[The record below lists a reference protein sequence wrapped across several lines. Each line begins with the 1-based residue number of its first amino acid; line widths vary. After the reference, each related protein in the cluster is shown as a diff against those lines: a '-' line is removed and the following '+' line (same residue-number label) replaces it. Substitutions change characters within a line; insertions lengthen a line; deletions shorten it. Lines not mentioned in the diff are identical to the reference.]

1 MWKPGVLYILPCN
14 IESDLCVNH
23 KRRICYK
30 KYLPGSL
37 KETLEKRSVN
47 HHIYVTSTFDL
58 NVGDWF
64 IFENEVFQLV
74 NLVEGDCC
82 FQIKTVGN
90 MRSFVDSSRM
100 GKRIIA
106 STDPRLNL
114 PVISERAI
122 LELCDGE
129 SISLK
134 RNVNIIFDEDI
145 KNFTISPGKNSI
157 ILQQEERVFKFDEIP
172 FNTIRTLYHHL
183 EEEHCKCN
191 LQFME
196 EMIELKRFLSGCG
209 ED

>member
-23 KRRICYK
+23 KRKICYK

-37 KETLEKRSVN
+37 KETLEKRSAN

-100 GKRIIA
+100 GKKIIA

-114 PVISERAI
+114 FGIPEKII
-122 LELCDGE
+122 LELCSEE
-129 SISLK
+129 SVNLK
-134 RNVNIIFDEDI
+134 RNVSVSFDEDI
-145 KNFTISPGKNSI
+145 KNFTVSPKEYSLVI
-157 ILQQEERVFKFDEIP
+157 KQEDRTFNFSEIP
-172 FNTIRTLYHHL
+172 FNAIRTLYHHL

>member
-23 KRRICYK
+23 KRKICYK
-30 KYLPGSL
+30 KYLPGSV

-74 NLVEGDCC
+74 NLVEGDYC

-90 MRSFVDSSRM
+90 MNSFVDSSRM
-100 GKRIIA
+100 GKKIIA

-114 PVISERAI
+114 PVISERTI
-122 LELCDGE
+122 LELCDRE

-145 KNFTISPGKNSI
+145 KNFVISPGKNSI
-157 ILQQEERVFKFDEIP
+157 ILQQEERVFKFETGIQYP
-172 FNTIRTLYHHL
+172 
-183 EEEHCKCN
+183 
-191 LQFME
+191 
-196 EMIELKRFLSGCG
+196 
-209 ED
+209 

>member
-90 MRSFVDSSRM
+90 MHSFVDSSRM
-100 GKRIIA
+100 GKKIIA

-145 KNFTISPGKNSI
+145 KNFAISSGKNSI

>member
-1 MWKPGVLYILPCN
+1 MPCN

-23 KRRICYK
+23 KRKICYK

-74 NLVEGDCC
+74 NLVEGDYC
-82 FQIKTVGN
+82 FQVKTVGN
-90 MRSFVDSSRM
+90 MHSFVDSSRM
-100 GKRIIA
+100 GKKIIA

-122 LELCDGE
+122 LELCDRE

-145 KNFTISPGKNSI
+145 KNFVLSPGKNSI
-157 ILQQEERVFKFDEIP
+157 ILQQQERVFKFDEIP